1 MANLGNHNIL
11 SWVNVE
17 WRGCALRPCK
27 CPRDLITFLSDRG
40 EVLGSLDPKLRQKR
54 ENSGMWECGDP

>member
-1 MANLGNHNIL
+1 MERLCPEAIY
-11 SWVNVE
+11 
-17 WRGCALRPCK
+17 K

-54 ENSGMWECGDP
+54 ENTGMCECGDP